1 MIAEKRVAVIVGGGG
16 DIGSVICRTFAEKGL
31 QVVISDFDEAKA
43 EKCAC
48 ALKNIGADPLVANGD
63 MTSRAE
69 AQKICEAVM
78 DRFGRADILVNSQGT
93 IHNELLLKLTE
104 KAWRQTMSVH
114 VDGTLNSMMAFGP
127 VMKQQKYGR
136 IINMSSIAVLGS
148 LAGASYGAAKGAIE
162 GLSRTAALEWA
173 HYGITVNCVAP
184 GLINTGM
191 FLTTPKSY
199 QEEGIARTPMRRAG
213 RPEEVAETIC
223 FLASEGA
230 GFITGQTIFICG
242 GLSIGY

>member
-1 MIAEKRVAVIVGGGG
+1 MNTEKRVAVIVGGGG
-16 DIGSVICRTFAEKGL
+16 DIGSVICRVFAEKGL
-31 QVVISDFDEAKA
+31 QVVISDYDATKA
-43 EKCAC
+43 EKCA
-48 ALKNIGADPLVANGD
+48 AELRKIGAEPLVANGD
-63 MTSRAE
+63 MTNKTE
-69 AQKICEAVM
+69 AQKICDAVM
-78 DRFGRADILVNSQGT
+78 TKFGRADILVNTQGT

-104 KAWRQTMSVH
+104 KAWKQTMSVH
-114 VDGTLNSMMAFGP
+114 VDGTLNSMTAFGP

-191 FLTTPKSY
+191 FLTTPKAY

-213 RPEEVAETIC
+213 KPEEVAETIY

-230 GFITGQTIFICG
+230 GFITGQTLFICG